1 LTPKVRVSLRLTLR
15 VPVYKGSFWSL
26 PTGINRGLEWTVFSV
41 GALV

>member
-1 LTPKVRVSLRLTLR
+1 LPVMNAYHGTGRR

-26 PTGINRGLEWTVFSV
+26 PTGINRGLEWIVSSV